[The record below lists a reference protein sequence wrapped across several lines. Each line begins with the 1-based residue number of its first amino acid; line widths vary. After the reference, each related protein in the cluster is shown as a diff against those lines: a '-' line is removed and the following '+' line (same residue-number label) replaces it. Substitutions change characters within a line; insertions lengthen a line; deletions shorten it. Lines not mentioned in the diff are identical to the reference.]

1 MNVTV
6 EYGTGTKSFDAA
18 GLELK
23 GILGPAAVRGL
34 TDVPAKTQESL
45 SAPIGASAFR
55 EVLRGRSS
63 ALILTVDN
71 TRPSPTPLLRPILSC
86 CERANAEVTICIA
99 IGRHRP
105 MREDEIEQHLGREL
119 CGRYRVVQHDPFDD
133 ARHRDLGQTSR
144 GTPVKINEVVFE
156 HDLVV
161 GVGIVEPS
169 YLCGFSGGR
178 KLILPGIAHHS
189 TIDANHFLL
198 REPETK
204 IGKLE
209 GNPLSED
216 ATEASR
222 KVPLD
227 WITYAV
233 VGPNDGVVEVLSGD
247 PYEAHE
253 AACRRSFGLYRVKRE
268 LADIV
273 VASPGGA
280 PYDCDLVQGKK
291 GIIPAAECV
300 KPGGTIII
308 AAECPE
314 GWGAESTFAEW
325 VKSYEPREIVARAHD
340 KAQFSLGAHGAN
352 ILARPVVEKQA
363 HVIFVTC
370 EEMVRELDGTFL
382 TATTDLEEAVRLAR
396 ARTGEGASLLAIR
409 RGRRLIVED

>member
-6 EYGTGTKSFDAA
+6 EYGPGTRSFDTA

-23 GILGPAAVRGL
+23 GILEPTAARGL
-34 TDVPAKTQESL
+34 TDVPARTQESL
-45 SAPIGASAFR
+45 SAPIGAPAFR
-55 EVLRGRSS
+55 EALRGRGSV
-63 ALILTVDN
+63 LILTVDS
-71 TRPSPTPLLRPILSC
+71 TRPSPTPLLMPILSC

-99 IGRHRP
+99 IGRHRQ
-105 MREDEIEQHLGREL
+105 MREDEIERHLGREV
-119 CGRYRVVQHDPFDD
+119 CDRYRVVQHDPFDD

-144 GTPVKINEVVFE
+144 GTPVKINEIVFE

-198 REPETK
+198 LDPETR
-204 IGKLE
+204 IGKLK

-222 KVPLD
+222 KAPFH

-233 VGPNDGVVEVLSGD
+233 VGPNDEVIDVRSGD

-268 LADIV
+268 MADVV

-291 GIIPAAECV
+291 GIIPAAKCV
-300 KPGGTIII
+300 NPGGTIII

-325 VKSYEPREIVARAHD
+325 VKSYEPREIVAKAHD
-340 KAQFSLGAHGAN
+340 RTRFSLGAHGAN

-370 EEMVRELDGTFL
+370 EEMAQELAGTFL
-382 TATTDLEEAVRLAR
+382 TATTDLEEAVELAR
-396 ARTGEGASLLAIR
+396 ARTGAHASLLAIR
-409 RGRRLIVED
+409 KGRRLIVED